1 MTDLVVVDASVA
13 VKWIFAEVDSPV
25 ALLLRAQWVRQGLQP
40 TAPSW
45 LLCELANITLRR
57 VLAKEVA
64 LADAQQ
70 DFREVVRFITIYH
83 LDASLSAQAI
93 ELALQFGQG
102 VVYDAHYLALAEQ
115 LDCEYWTAD
124 EQFWKAVHPINGRV
138 NWIGQIVV
146 HPPPSIP
153 PPTESST

>member
-1 MTDLVVVDASVA
+1 MTNLVVVDASIA
-13 VKWIFAEVDSPV
+13 AKWIFAEADSPI
-25 ALLLRAQWVRQGLQP
+25 ALLLRAQWVRQDLRP

-70 DFREVVRFITIYH
+70 DFREVVRFVAIQQV
-83 LDASLSAQAI
+83 DASLSAQAV

-102 VVYDAHYLALAEQ
+102 AVYA
-115 LDCEYWTAD
+115 
-124 EQFWKAVHPINGRV
+124 
-138 NWIGQIVV
+138 
-146 HPPPSIP
+146 
-153 PPTESST
+153 